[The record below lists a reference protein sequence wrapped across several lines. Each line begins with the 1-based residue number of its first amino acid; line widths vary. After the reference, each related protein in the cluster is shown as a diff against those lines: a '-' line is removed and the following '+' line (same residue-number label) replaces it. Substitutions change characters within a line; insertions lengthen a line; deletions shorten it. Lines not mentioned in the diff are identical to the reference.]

1 MWKQEACK
9 QVKSHGKIQTYTRDF
24 RSMLCCRRW
33 NSLVFPSVPLLFNP
47 LGDSRYNNIK
57 IE

>member
-1 MWKQEACK
+1 MWKQQACK
-9 QVKSHGKIQTYTRDF
+9 QVKSHGKTKTDTRDF

-33 NSLVFPSVPLLFNP
+33 NNLVFPSIPLLFNP
-47 LGDSRYNNIK
+47 LGDSRNNNIK